1 MAQRVRKYL
10 LFMFGNW
17 SIIEKDSKI
26 MKNIKDVM
34 DTIVSHHEFSFV
46 TGDRVI
52 IMCVKSRMS
61 FEEIDDILKEFLTK
75 QISSFFLMPKP
86 RKLSYRLDK
95 NLEDHLFSDD
105 NMVIKSNIKPEV
117 AKLLSEQLK
126 NIVDSK
132 LKNLITDLDKP
143 VKLGKIIKSLRPMT
157 VDGLLDKII
166 DGGVD
171 SLTTKEL
178 EFLNKYNK

>member
-1 MAQRVRKYL
+1 
-10 LFMFGNW
+10 
-17 SIIEKDSKI
+17 
-26 MKNIKDVM
+26 
-34 DTIVSHHEFSFV
+34 
-46 TGDRVI
+46 
-52 IMCVKSRMS
+52 
-61 FEEIDDILKEFLTK
+61 
-75 QISSFFLMPKP
+75 MPKP